1 MADNVAITP
10 GSGATAAAD
19 DIDGALHQRVKITVG
34 SDGVSRGDVDVTNP
48 MPVRQDDLGSIEQAA
63 EQLKTS
69 LINTGNDE
77 PLQLVG
83 LHPNFPL
90 PIDTATP
97 MPIAGVGPIGEQR
110 QVAVDG
116 QGALLPSNETV
127 RLAFARSFPTS
138 TPGTLAVIDCT
149 GFQSLIAIQRSGF
162 SGTPIVF
169 AWSMDNVN
177 FFTATGIDY
186 NPTSGPN
193 YIYAN
198 NILSTTGMYAFP
210 VLARYLR
217 ISTASVSSTTTVSW
231 EIYLKRN
238 PLTVGTVPPI
248 TAITLSQIAG
258 VSAVTAA
265 NGVLGIGGPAAPGS
279 AHSTTSPVQI
289 SGSDGT
295 LVRRILTDT
304 AGNTAV
310 VGHVTTGA
318 TLIPATSNRGPVL
331 VGAADL
337 EQRAQRMVV
346 DGLGR
351 LRIQIEESGTK
362 DDGVIDALNNVVR
375 ELKLLN
381 AKLTDLPYYLGINS
395 VMPDDDKAFRDDR
408 TLFNQ

>member
-1 MADNVAITP
+1 MADNVGITP
-10 GSGATAAAD
+10 GTGATAAAD
-19 DIDGALHQRVKITVG
+19 EIDGALHQRIKITVG

-63 EQLKTS
+63 EQLNTAK
-69 LINTGNDE
+69 IPTGNDE

-97 MPIAGVGPIGEQR
+97 MPIAGRDSTGAQR
-110 QVAVDG
+110 QVAVDEQG
-116 QGALLPSNETV
+116 GLLLADGAGPFYFEQGAASGARYALALPTRGYTTISVHLLQNSGAANVGLEQSNDGVTWQTMGGFVLSSGFLQATLTGNSTGQFLIYPAIARLFRITMGNPTGTV
-127 RLAFARSFPTS
+127 RGVVYL
-138 TPGTLAVIDCT
+138 
-149 GFQSLIAIQRSGF
+149 RSGSILSF
-162 SGTPIVF
+162 AQAMGSLAATATISGTPTV
-169 AWSMDNVN
+169 
-177 FFTATGIDY
+177 TA
-186 NPTSGPN
+186 SGP
-193 YIYAN
+193 
-198 NILSTTGMYAFP
+198 
-210 VLARYLR
+210 
-217 ISTASVSSTTTVSW
+217 
-231 EIYLKRN
+231 
-238 PLTVGTVPPI
+238 
-248 TAITLSQIAG
+248 
-258 VSAVTAA
+258 TAA
-265 NGVLGIGGPAAPGS
+265 GS
-279 AHSTTSPVQI
+279 AHGSNNPVQI

-295 LVRRILTDT
+295 NVRRILTDT
-304 AGNTAV
+304 AGNTTV

-351 LRIQIEESGTK
+351 LRIRNEESGTK

-395 VMPDDDKAFRDDR
+395 VMPDDDKAFRDDP

>member
-1 MADNVAITP
+1 MADNVGITP
-10 GSGATAAAD
+10 GTGATAAAD
-19 DIDGALHQRVKITVG
+19 EIDGVLHQRVKITVG

-63 EQLKTS
+63 EQLNTAEIS
-69 LINTGNDE
+69 TGNDE

-97 MPIAGVGPIGEQR
+97 MPIAGIGPIGEQR
-110 QVAVDG
+110 QVAVDERGGVFPADGLGPFFVEQGIAATARYSRAFECRGYSTIALHLLQNALSSNIGIEQSHDGINWVTIGGLSVGSSSYTATTSGNSAG
-116 QGALLPSNETV
+116 QFLVFPAVCRFFRVSFTAPSAVV
-127 RLAFARSFPTS
+127 RC
-138 TPGTLAVIDCT
+138 AVY
-149 GFQSLIAIQRSGF
+149 LRSGPLMSF
-162 SGTPIVF
+162 GFPMGSIN
-169 AWSMDNVN
+169 MNLQNVN
-177 FFTATGIDY
+177 GATVATAGTGIQ
-186 NPTSGPN
+186 
-193 YIYAN
+193 A
-198 NILSTTGMYAFP
+198 
-210 VLARYLR
+210 
-217 ISTASVSSTTTVSW
+217 
-231 EIYLKRN
+231 
-238 PLTVGTVPPI
+238 
-248 TAITLSQIAG
+248 
-258 VSAVTAA
+258 
-265 NGVLGIGGPAAPGS
+265 IGGPTAAGS
-279 AHSTTSPVQI
+279 AHGANNPVQI

-295 LVRRILTDT
+295 NVRRILTDT

-351 LRIQIEESGTK
+351 LRIQNEESGTK
-362 DDGVIDALNNVVR
+362 DDGVIDALNSVVR

-395 VMPDDDKAFRDDR
+395 VMPDDDKAFRDDP